1 MRPIRTFNVTPS
13 LPSRLEA
20 LRDLAYNLHWDWDFN
35 AIDLFRRLDPDLWE
49 SSHYN
54 PPLMLGTI
62 SQSRLQ
68 EVAEDEGFLAQM
80 DRAAE
85 RLRDYLKNR
94 TWYTKHRSG
103 TQRPGECYAYFSMEF
118 GLTSCMPVYS
128 GGLGVLAGD
137 HLKSASDLGLPLVA
151 VGLLYQEGY
160 FAQYLNA
167 DGWQQ
172 ERYPINDFY
181 NMPLHLE
188 RQADGSEVRVAVDF
202 PERTIY
208 ARVWRVQV
216 GTIPLY
222 LLDTNIEPNN
232 QYDQDICDRLYGGDI
247 DMRIHQEIMLG
258 IGGVQMLKALGLT
271 PTAYHMNEG
280 HSAFLS
286 LERIRMI
293 MDEQG
298 LGYQEALQ
306 IARASQLFTTH
317 TPVPAGIDLFPPD
330 KILYYLGRYAH
341 RFGLSSDQFLSLGR
355 EDSGD
360 LSAPFSMAVLAIK
373 TATFVNGVSQLHG
386 EVSRRMFC
394 GLWRNLPLDEVPIR
408 AITNGVHARSCVAKS
423 NQELYDRYLG
433 PKWSEAGTE
442 ASLWGRVQ
450 SIPDEELWR
459 NHELCRSQ
467 LVVYVREHLTRSLI
481 ERGASPHE
489 LAAAQEVLD
498 PFVLTIGFARRFAT
512 YKRATLFLHDAE
524 RIRKIVQGIAKGR
537 RVQFVIAGKAHP
549 KDIPGKEL
557 IRQIIHFTRDEG
569 LERSIVFV
577 PNYDIHTSRAMVAGC
592 DIWLNNPRR
601 PREASGTSGMK
612 AAMNGLPNL
621 SVLDGWW
628 DEADYIRTGW
638 PIGHGEDYDDHEYQD
653 DVEANALYELLE
665 KEVVPL
671 FYNRDEDNIPRGWVA
686 KMKDAIQL
694 NTPQFNTARM
704 VKDYAERGYFQA
716 SDRTYALAADGYVPA
731 QEFAAWQD
739 RVRQHWYDMR
749 FEEIS
754 ISETTDLRVNQEFH
768 VDAILDL
775 GTLNPDDIQV
785 ELYQGE
791 VDIDGE
797 IHTGVATPMVFQGK
811 TAAGKC
817 QYSIDGTYR
826 TSGLQGLSLR
836 ILPRHRYLTTPY
848 DPRLILWAQPD
859 SVRVK
864 EGSSLGDSQSGAV
877 AVAP

>member
-1 MRPIRTFNVTPS
+1 NQA
-13 LPSRLEA
+13 RLNE
-20 LRDLAYNLHWDWDFN
+20 
-35 AIDLFRRLDPDLWE
+35 I
-49 SSHYN
+49 
-54 PPLMLGTI
+54 
-62 SQSRLQ
+62 
-68 EVAEDEGFLAQM
+68 AEDEGFLAQM
-80 DRAAE
+80 DRAAQRLE
-85 RLRDYLKNR
+85 DYLRDR
-94 TWYTKHRSG
+94 DWYKKHRKAPV
-103 TQRPGECYAYFSMEF
+103 PGERYAYFSMEF
-118 GLTSCMPVYS
+118 GLTTCMPVYS

-181 NMPLHLE
+181 NMPLH
-188 RQADGSEVRVAVDF
+188 
-202 PERTIY
+202 PERDGEGNELRIAVEYPGRQVY
-208 ARVWRVQV
+208 ARIWRVQV
-216 GTIPLY
+216 GTVPLY

-258 IGGVQMLKALGLT
+258 IGGVQMLRALGLN
-271 PTAYHMNEG
+271 PSAYHMNEG
-280 HSAFLS
+280 HSAFLA
-286 LERIRMI
+286 LERMRGL
-293 MDEQG
+293 MDEKD
-298 LGYQEALQ
+298 LSFDDALQ
-306 IARASQLFTTH
+306 VAKASQLFTTH

-330 KILYYLGRYAH
+330 KVLHYLGRYAH
-341 RFGLSSDQFLSLGR
+341 RFGLSNDQFLALGR
-355 EDSGD
+355 EETGD

-386 EVSRRMFC
+386 EVSRHMFG
-394 GLWRNLPLDEVPIR
+394 GLWRELPLDEIPIQ
-408 AITNGVHARSCVAKS
+408 AITNGVHARSCVAKI

-433 PKWSEAGTE
+433 PNWDQAGPEAV
-442 ASLWGRVQ
+442 LWERVP

-467 LVVYVREHLTRSLI
+467 LAVYVREHLTRSLL
-481 ERGASPHE
+481 ERGASAHE

-512 YKRATLFLHDAE
+512 YKRATLFLHDVE
-524 RIRKIVQGIAKGR
+524 RIRRIIQGAGKGR

-557 IRQIIHFTRDEG
+557 IRRIVHFTRDED

-577 PNYDIHTSRAMVAGC
+577 PNYDIHTARAMVAGC

-638 PIGHGEDYDDHEYQD
+638 PIGHGEDYDDPDYQD
-653 DVEANALYELLE
+653 DVEADALYELLE

-671 FYNRDEDNIPRGWVA
+671 FYNRDKDGIPRGWVA
-686 KMKDAIQL
+686 KMKEAIRL
-694 NTPQFNTARM
+694 NTPRFNTARM
-704 VKDYAERGYFQA
+704 VKDYAELGYFPA
-716 SDRTYALAADGYVPA
+716 SDRTYALAAESYSPA
-731 QEFAAWQD
+731 REFAQWQSH
-739 RVRQHWYDMR
+739 VRRHWYEMR
-749 FEEIS
+749 FVEIA
-754 ISETTDLRVNQEFH
+754 ISESMDLRVNQVFQ
-768 VDAILDL
+768 VDALLDL
-775 GTLNPDDIQV
+775 GVLTPNDIQV
-785 ELYQGE
+785 ELYQGD

-797 IHTGVATPMVFQGK
+797 IHTGIATPMVLIDQTPSG
-811 TAAGKC
+811 
-817 QYSIDGTYR
+817 QYHYSLKGSYAS
-826 TSGLQGLSLR
+826 SGLQGLSLR
-836 ILPRHRYLTTPY
+836 ILPRHRYLTSAY
-848 DPRLILWAQPD
+848 DPRLILWAEPD
-859 SVRVK
+859 IVTVK
-864 EGSSLGDSQSGAV
+864 EAAPAGVEPRSV
-877 AVAP
+877 AALP